1 MKRTKMILAAL
12 LFSTAIFAQDQ
23 KPKDSLVL
31 QITMDTTTF
40 KNVIRLIDENID
52 GRTLTGKMVKENILG
67 PLMSNYK
74 LVADKPKEAPNLNK
88 KP

>member
-1 MKRTKMILAAL
+1 MKKTAITAAL
-12 LFSTAIFAQDQ
+12 FLITLLGFSQE
-23 KPKDSLVL
+23 KKDSLVL

-52 GRTLTGKMVKENILG
+52 GRTLTGKMVKENILA
-67 PLMSNYK
+67 PLMNNYK
-74 LVADKPKEAPNLNK
+74 LVADKPKDAPELKK